1 MSGYGDIVIADR
13 RLLIL
18 RALAAAEGYALG
30 ERLVASFLRSMGHA
44 VSRAALTAD
53 LDWLASQELAQLQRA
68 DGLVIARLTDRG
80 LDVAEGR
87 ERHPCVRR
95 PEPGE

>member
-1 MSGYGDIVIADR
+1 MSYEDIVTADR

-18 RALAAAEGYALG
+18 RALAAAENYTLG

-44 VSRAALTAD
+44 VSRAALATD
-53 LDWLASQELAQLQRA
+53 LDWLEAEKLAQLQRTE
-68 DGLVIARLTDRG
+68 GFARLTDRG

-87 ERHPCVRR
+87 ERHPGVRR

>member
-1 MSGYGDIVIADR
+1 MSYEEIVAADR

-18 RALAAAEGYALG
+18 RALAAAEGYTLG

-44 VSRAALTAD
+44 ASRAAVTAD
-53 LDWLASQELAQLQRA
+53 LDWLANEGLAQLQRTE
-68 DGLVIARLTDRG
+68 GLTAARLTDRG

-87 ERHPCVRR
+87 ERHPGIRR

>member
-1 MSGYGDIVIADR
+1 MSYEQIITADR

-18 RALAAAEGYALG
+18 RALVATKDYTLG
-30 ERLVASFLRSMGHA
+30 DRLIASFLRSMGHA
-44 VSRAALTAD
+44 ASHAVVAAD
-53 LDWLASQELAQLQRA
+53 LDWLANEGLAQLQHA
-68 DGLVIARLTDRG
+68 EGLTIARLTDRG

-87 ERHPCVRR
+87 ERHPGVRR